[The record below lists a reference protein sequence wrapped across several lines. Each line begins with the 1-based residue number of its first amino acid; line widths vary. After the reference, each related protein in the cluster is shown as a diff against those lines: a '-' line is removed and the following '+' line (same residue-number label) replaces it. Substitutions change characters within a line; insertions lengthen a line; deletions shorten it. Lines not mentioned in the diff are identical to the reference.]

1 MLHGEEWIQCID
13 GSWSALL
20 PKCIGKPATL
30 DGMFFTDFGMNWY
43 GERKQ
48 FFSSHPSMA
57 QVGSLKYN
65 NGWAALSE
73 IAFFKSL

>member
-1 MLHGEEWIQCID
+1 MI
-13 GSWSALL
+13 
-20 PKCIGKPATL
+20 
-30 DGMFFTDFGMNWY
+30 WY

-48 FFSSHPSMA
+48 YFSSHPSMA

-65 NGWAALSE
+65 DGWAALSE

>member
-1 MLHGEEWIQCID
+1 MI
-13 GSWSALL
+13 
-20 PKCIGKPATL
+20 
-30 DGMFFTDFGMNWY
+30 WY
-43 GERKQ
+43 GEQKK

-65 NGWAALSE
+65 DGWEALSE